1 MKTTKN
7 ILVVSTLLIGALT
20 FTSCEK
26 DDEKKPETPKPAAN
40 PKEIITTLKLFMED
54 SLGNEAIATWKD
66 ADGDGPGVPV
76 ITGLTLKA
84 GMHYDGV
91 VLLLDESKSPIDT
104 VSKEIAEKEAKA
116 HQFFYT
122 PQGDVSTRLEIERE
136 DKDANNQ
143 PLGMLIHV
151 DVTAGSAATGS
162 LKIVLKHYDG
172 IDKSTDPTIGETD
185 VEAIFPITITP

>member
-1 MKTTKN
+1 MNTKN
-7 ILVVSTLLIGALT
+7 ILVAGALIVGAFI

-26 DDEKKPETPKPAAN
+26 EEEKKPEAPKPTAN
-40 PKEIITTLKLFMED
+40 PKEVITTVKLFMED
-54 SLGNEAIATWKD
+54 TLGNETVATWRD

-84 GMHYDGV
+84 GMHYDGE
-91 VLLLDESKSPIDT
+91 VLLLDESKSPVDT
-104 VSKEIAEKEAKA
+104 ISKEILREAKA

-143 PLGMLIHV
+143 PFGMIIHV

-162 LKIVLKHYDG
+162 LKVVLKHYDG
-172 IDKSTDPTIGETD
+172 IDKSTNPTVGETD
-185 VEAIFPITITP
+185 VEAVFPVTITP